1 MSKSFAEELADALE
15 EYSDEVTEALGAAVN
30 TVAKNVNKVIKE
42 HIPFKQRTGEYVKA
56 FRVTDTS
63 ESPTER
69 KKNWHV
75 EKPHYRLTHL
85 LEKSHLT
92 RDGVTRTR
100 AYPHIKYGEEYARAN
115 LEKEFEKELDK

>member
-42 HIPFKQRTGEYVKA
+42 HIPFKQRTGKYVKA

-75 EKPHYRLTHL
+75 ANRQHGLTHL
-85 LEKSHLT
+85 LERPHLT
-92 RDGVTRTR
+92 RDGVTYSK
-100 AYPHIKYGEEYARAN
+100 AYPHIKYGEEYAQAN

>member
-1 MSKSFAEELADALE
+1 MSNSFAEELADALE
-15 EYSDEVTEALGAAVN
+15 EYSDEVTEALGIAVN
-30 TVAKNVNKVIKE
+30 TVAKNVNKIIKE
-42 HIPFKQRTGEYVKA
+42 HIPFKQRTGKYVKA

-75 EKPHYRLTHL
+75 ANRQHGLTHL
-85 LEKSHLT
+85 LEKGHQT
-92 RDGVTRTR
+92 RSGSRTR
-100 AYPHIKYGEEYARAN
+100 AYPHIKFGEEYAQAN